1 MISVCMATYNGEK
14 YIKEQLDS
22 ILLQLREND
31 EIIISDDGSSDSTV
45 EIAESYQ
52 DSRIKIFQNSF
63 KNLILNFEFALKQ
76 AKGDFIFLSDQDDIW
91 LPNKVEVSLIHLIHN
106 DIIVSN
112 CQVVNQDLQVINKS
126 FFYLNNSK
134 KGLFSNLMKNSYLGC
149 CLAFRKELL
158 SKALP
163 FPKNIP
169 MHDIWLGFVSEL
181 FYKIKFIEEPLM
193 LYRRHGANES
203 PTGEDSPFSL
213 YRKFLFR
220 YNIVKNIPKL
230 YLKKGRELF
239 FYF

>member
-1 MISVCMATYNGEK
+1 MATYNGEK
-14 YIKEQLDS
+14 FIKEQIDS
-22 ILLQLREND
+22 IIAQLGDKD
-31 EIIISDDGSSDSTV
+31 EIIISDDGSSDSTI

-76 AKGDFIFLSDQDDIW
+76 AKGDYIFLSDQDDIW
-91 LPNKVEVSLIHLIHN
+91 LPNKVEVCKKYLISF
-106 DIIVSN
+106 DIVVSN
-112 CQVVNQDLQVINKS
+112 CKVVNQDLQVINKS
-126 FFYLNNSK
+126 FFELNNTK
-134 KGLFSNLMKNSYLGC
+134 KGLFSNLIKNSYLGC

-163 FPKNIP
+163 FPRSIP

-181 FYKIKFIEEPLM
+181 FYKINFIEEPLM

-203 PTGEDSPFSL
+203 PTGDNSPFNL

-220 YNIVKNIPKL
+220 YNIVKNILKL
-230 YLKKGRELF
+230 YLKK
-239 FYF
+239 